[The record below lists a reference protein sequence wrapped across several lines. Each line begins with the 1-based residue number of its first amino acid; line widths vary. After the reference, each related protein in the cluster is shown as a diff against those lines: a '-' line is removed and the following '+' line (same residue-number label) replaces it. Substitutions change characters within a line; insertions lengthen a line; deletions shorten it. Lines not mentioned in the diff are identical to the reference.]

1 MNEKTIEGLV
11 VVKLLIT
18 LQTSLELMDELKE
31 TKVYRHKVK
40 QVVNMATNVLE
51 DYFNDMYELIEIK
64 GDNEDAYLEIQNAVH
79 TMLNTSVIEIVEKY
93 GRPQEDE

>member
-11 VVKLLIT
+11 VVKLLVS

-51 DYFNDMYELIEIK
+51 DYFNDMYKLIEIK

-79 TMLNTSVIEIVEKY
+79 NMLNTSVIEIVEKY
-93 GRPQEDE
+93 GRPQDDE

>member
-1 MNEKTIEGLV
+1 MNEKTIEGLA

>member
-51 DYFNDMYELIEIK
+51 DYFNDMYKLIEIK

-93 GRPQEDE
+93 GRPQENE